1 MFSFSIQHHQRVPY
15 IAYGWC
21 RGNNIF
27 DIFPA
32 WPAVRIELGANP
44 SSVDIDF
51 ISLEAA
57 AVLSYTT
64 LFFDNGMVAGP
75 SMVDPV
81 RHPYY
86 FIHEPNPY
94 AEQWLA
100 CCEGDSEI

>member
-1 MFSFSIQHHQRVPY
+1 LFSFSIQHHQRVPY

-27 DIFPA
+27 DIIPA

-44 SSVDIDF
+44 SSVDINF

-64 LFFDNGMVAGP
+64 LFFDNGMVTGP

-86 FIHEPNPY
+86 FNHEPNPY
-94 AEQWLA
+94 AKQWFA
-100 CCEGDSEI
+100 FCEGDSEI